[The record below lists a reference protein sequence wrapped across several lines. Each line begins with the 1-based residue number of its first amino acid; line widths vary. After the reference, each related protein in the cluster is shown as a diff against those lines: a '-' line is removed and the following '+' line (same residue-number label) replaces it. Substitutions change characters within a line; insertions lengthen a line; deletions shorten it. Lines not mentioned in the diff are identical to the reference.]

1 MIPTPKLP
9 NAFTVLALAH
19 REGRGTII
27 LVWLRTNPVTPF
39 ATYRMDEEGNCHGG
53 DYCQT
58 CEEGERSYRERVAT
72 HKMLEI
78 PAPATVQVIVWQLAD
93 DESAYGDKA
102 GWFILT
108 SPDGEDEQPGGPWA
122 TEAEAEAHAREQGW
136 KLAAPVGTPYRPGDM
151 AAVYAEENGVSY
163 EQALVSCNMD

>member
-39 ATYRMDEEGNCHGG
+39 ATYRMDEHGNCHGG

-58 CEEGERSYRERVAT
+58 CDEAESSYVARVGANKLVVLPPTHRQAVGYFTERAEEERKNGDAAYAEQMEQAAT
-72 HKMLEI
+72 RH
-78 PAPATVQVIVWQLAD
+78 ASAD
-93 DESAYGDKA
+93 DVARSAV
-102 GWFILT
+102 
-108 SPDGEDEQPGGPWA
+108 GG
-122 TEAEAEAHAREQGW
+122 RGSS
-136 KLAAPVGTPYRPGDM
+136 RPGDM
-151 AAVYAEENGVSY
+151 AAVYAEENGVPY
-163 EQALVSCNMD
+163 EQALVACNMD